1 MMGMRS
7 MTEELK
13 GIEIWW
19 VAGQAFIVTELASH
33 VDLFI
38 KFTSVDPE
46 VCPHTNLS
54 LIVH

>member
-1 MMGMRS
+1 MGMRS